1 VAEIFRRRVE
11 GLLRLHGDVAVA
23 GPVIAIAD
31 EALTGFG
38 DHLGDRA
45 HRQPATGGEV
55 DRGDFHGGESISATP
70 ATPDGRVFGVT
81 DLAPGRNVPTRFGHP
96 VGLVN
101 LFGVELWERFS
112 FYGMLTILGYYLY
125 YSVADGGLGLPKT
138 TATGIVG
145 AYGGLV
151 YLSTV
156 LGGWVADRVLGMERT
171 VFYGGVVVMCGHISL
186 AILPGLTG
194 VAVGLVLIALGAGA
208 LKANASS
215 LLGTLYDDG
224 DPRRDGGFTLF
235 YLGINLGA
243 FIGPLLTGLLQTR
256 LGFHYGFGAAAIGMA
271 LGLTQYVMFR
281 RNLGEHGRTVPHPL
295 THSAFWRAA
304 AVAGVVLGAIGI
316 GFATGLITLANLS
329 EVTTALIVLASI
341 GYFTVM
347 LTSDRVSATERTRV
361 RAFIPL
367 FIANAVFW
375 SLFQQIFTVLAVYS
389 DERMNWSIF
398 GWTAPSNWIGSIEPV
413 WIIVLSPLFAVLW
426 TRLGRRAPTTPR
438 KFAYGV
444 IGMGVAFLLF
454 LSMAGTTGRSVPV
467 LLVAA
472 IMGVFAVSEL
482 LLSPI
487 GLSVTTQLAPNAFR
501 AQMMAL
507 FFFSVGLGTAMSGV
521 LARYYDASH
530 EAAYFGIIGAAAVV
544 VGLVVWVLAPRISR
558 LMEGVH

>member
-1 VAEIFRRRVE
+1 MDTDHFHLPKSRV
-11 GLLRLHGDVAVA
+11 
-23 GPVIAIAD
+23 
-31 EALTGFG
+31 
-38 DHLGDRA
+38 
-45 HRQPATGGEV
+45 
-55 DRGDFHGGESISATP
+55 S
-70 ATPDGRVFGVT
+70 GVT
-81 DLAPGRNVPTRFGHP
+81 ELDHSQGRRTWFGHP

-125 YSVADGGLGLPKT
+125 YSVTEGGLGLPKT

-145 AYGGLV
+145 AYGGFV

-156 LGGWVADRVLGMERT
+156 LGGWIADRVLGMERT
-171 VFYGGVVVMCGHISL
+171 VLYGGVVVMCGHISL
-186 AILPGLTG
+186 AILPGMTG

-215 LLGTLYDDG
+215 LLGTLYDEG

-243 FIGPLLTGLLQTR
+243 FAGPLITGLLQTSM
-256 LGFHYGFGAAAIGMA
+256 GFHYGFGAAAIGMA
-271 LGLTQYVMFR
+271 LGLTQYVIFR
-281 RNLGEHGRTVPHPL
+281 RNLGSHGRKVAHPL
-295 THSAFWRAA
+295 SRDAFRRAA
-304 AVAGVVLGAIGI
+304 AVAAAVLAVIGA
-316 GFATGLITLANLS
+316 GFATGVVKLSNLS
-329 EVTTALIVLASI
+329 QVTTGLIVLASVA
-341 GYFTVM
+341 YFIAM
-347 LTSDRVSATERTRV
+347 LTSSRVSAPERTRV

-389 DERMNWSIF
+389 DERINWSIF
-398 GWTAPSNWIGSIEPV
+398 GWTAPSSWIGSIEPV
-413 WIIVLSPLFAVLW
+413 WIILLSPLFAVMW
-426 TRLGRRAPTTPR
+426 TKLGRRAPTTPR

-444 IGMGVAFLLF
+444 IGVGLAFLMF
-454 LSMAGTTGRSVPV
+454 LSTAGTSGRAVPV
-467 LLVAA
+467 LLVVV
-472 IMGVFAVSEL
+472 IMGVFAVAEL

-507 FFFSVGLGTAMSGV
+507 YFFSVGLGTAMSGV
-521 LARYYDASH
+521 LSRYYDAAH
-530 EAAYFGIIGAAAVV
+530 EAAYFGIIGAVAVA
-544 VGLVVWVLAPRISR
+544 VGLVVWVLAPRISA

>member
-1 VAEIFRRRVE
+1 MDRHHLHPAKSRVSDVTESGQRRQ
-11 GLLRLHGDVAVA
+11 AV
-23 GPVIAIAD
+23 
-31 EALTGFG
+31 
-38 DHLGDRA
+38 R
-45 HRQPATGGEV
+45 
-55 DRGDFHGGESISATP
+55 
-70 ATPDGRVFGVT
+70 
-81 DLAPGRNVPTRFGHP
+81 TRFGHP

-171 VFYGGVVVMCGHISL
+171 VFYGGVVVMLGHISL
-186 AILPGLTG
+186 AVLPGMAG

-215 LLGTLYDDG
+215 LLGTLYEEG

-256 LGFHYGFGAAAIGMA
+256 LGFHYGFGAAAVGMA
-271 LGLTQYVMFR
+271 LGLTQYVVFR
-281 RNLGEHGRTVPHPL
+281 RNLGEHGRTVAHPL
-295 THSAFWRAA
+295 SRQAFWRAA
-304 AVAGVVLGAIGI
+304 AVAAAVLAVIGV
-316 GFATGLITLANLS
+316 GFATGVVRLANLS
-329 EVTTALIVLASI
+329 QVTTALILLASAA
-341 GYFTVM
+341 YFAAM
-347 LTSDRVSATERTRV
+347 LTSGRVSPLERTRV

-367 FIANAVFW
+367 FVANAVFW
-375 SLFQQIFTVLAVYS
+375 SLFQQIFTVLAIYS

-398 GWTAPSNWIGSIEPV
+398 GWTAPSSWIGSIEPV
-413 WIIVLSPLFAVLW
+413 WIILLSPVFAVMW

-438 KFAYGV
+438 KFALGV
-444 IGMGVAFLLF
+444 IGMGLAFLVF
-454 LSMAGTTGRSVPV
+454 LSMAGTSGRSVPV
-467 LLVAA
+467 LFVVGV
-472 IMGVFAVSEL
+472 MGVFAVSEL

-507 FFFSVGLGTAMSGV
+507 YFFSVGLGTAMSGV
-521 LARYYDASH
+521 LARYYDPAH
-530 EAAYFGIIGAAAVV
+530 EAAYFGIIGAGAVV
-544 VGLVVWVLAPRISR
+544 VGAVVWVIAPRISA

>member
-1 VAEIFRRRVE
+1 MDRHHLHPAKSRVSDVTESGQRRQ
-11 GLLRLHGDVAVA
+11 AV
-23 GPVIAIAD
+23 
-31 EALTGFG
+31 
-38 DHLGDRA
+38 R
-45 HRQPATGGEV
+45 
-55 DRGDFHGGESISATP
+55 
-70 ATPDGRVFGVT
+70 
-81 DLAPGRNVPTRFGHP
+81 TRFGHP

-171 VFYGGVVVMCGHISL
+171 VFYGGVVVMIGHISL
-186 AILPGLTG
+186 AVLPAMAG

-215 LLGTLYDDG
+215 LLGTLYEEG

-256 LGFHYGFGAAAIGMA
+256 LGFHYGFGAAAVGMA
-271 LGLTQYVMFR
+271 LGLTQYVVFR
-281 RNLGEHGRTVPHPL
+281 RNLGEHGRTVAHPL
-295 THSAFWRAA
+295 SRQAFWRAA
-304 AVAGVVLGAIGI
+304 AVAAAVLAVIGV
-316 GFATGLITLANLS
+316 GFATGVVRLANLS
-329 EVTTALIVLASI
+329 QVTTALILLASAA
-341 GYFTVM
+341 YFAAM
-347 LTSDRVSATERTRV
+347 LTSGRVSPLERTRV

-367 FIANAVFW
+367 FVANAVFW
-375 SLFQQIFTVLAVYS
+375 SLFQQIFTVLAIYS
-389 DERMNWSIF
+389 DERMKWSIF
-398 GWTAPSNWIGSIEPV
+398 GWTAPSSWIGSIEPV
-413 WIIVLSPLFAVLW
+413 WIILLSPVFAVMW

-438 KFAYGV
+438 KFALGV
-444 IGMGVAFLLF
+444 IGMGLAFLLF
-454 LSMAGTTGRSVPV
+454 LSMAGTSGRSVPV
-467 LLVAA
+467 LFVVGV
-472 IMGVFAVSEL
+472 MGVFAVSEL

-507 FFFSVGLGTAMSGV
+507 YFFSVGLGTAMSGV
-521 LARYYDASH
+521 LARYYDPAH
-530 EAAYFGIIGAAAVV
+530 EAAYFGIIGAGAVV
-544 VGLVVWVLAPRISR
+544 VGTVIWVIAPRISA

>member
-1 VAEIFRRRVE
+1 MVT
-11 GLLRLHGDVAVA
+11 HM
-23 GPVIAIAD
+23 
-31 EALTGFG
+31 
-38 DHLGDRA
+38 
-45 HRQPATGGEV
+45 ATGQIEG
-55 DRGDFHGGESISATP
+55 
-70 ATPDGRVFGVT
+70 
-81 DLAPGRNVPTRFGHP
+81 APVERTLFGHP
-96 VGLVN
+96 IGLAN

-125 YSVADGGLGLPKT
+125 YSVTDGGLEMSKS

-156 LGGWVADRVLGMERT
+156 LGGWIADRLLGMERT
-171 VFYGGVVVMCGHISL
+171 VFYGGVVVMCGHIAL
-186 AILPGLTG
+186 AVLPGLAG
-194 VAVGLVLIALGAGA
+194 VAAGLVLVALGSGA

-215 LLGTLYDDG
+215 LLGTLYEKG
-224 DPRRDGGFTLF
+224 DARCDGGFTLF

-243 FIGPLLTGLLQTR
+243 FMGPLITGLLQTR
-256 LGFHYGFGAAAIGMA
+256 VGFHYGFGAAAVGMA
-271 LGLTQYVMFR
+271 LGLAQYVVFR
-281 RNLGEHGRTVPHPL
+281 RNLGEHGRTVPNPL
-295 THSAFWRAA
+295 PRSGIGWIVGALVAVVVVIAA
-304 AVAGVVLGAIGI
+304 AFV
-316 GFATGLITLANLS
+316 TGLVKLSNLS
-329 EVTTALIVLASI
+329 QVTTGVIVAASVT
-341 GYFTVM
+341 YFVVM
-347 LTSDRVSATERTRV
+347 LTSSKVEAVERTRV

-413 WIIVLSPLFAVLW
+413 WIILLSPVFAIMW
-426 TRLGRRAPTTPR
+426 TRLGNRAPTTPR

-454 LSMAGTTGRSVPV
+454 LPMAGTTGKAVPA
-467 LLVAA
+467 LAVAGILA
-472 IMGVFAVSEL
+472 VFAISEL

-487 GLSVTTQLAPNAFR
+487 GLSVTTKLAPDAFR

-507 FFFSVGLGTAMSGV
+507 YFFSVGLGTSMSGV
-521 LARYYDASH
+521 LARYYDAAH
-530 EAAYFGIIGAAAVV
+530 EFAYFGIIGAVAIVAGVV
-544 VGLVVWVLAPRISR
+544 VFAIAPWISR